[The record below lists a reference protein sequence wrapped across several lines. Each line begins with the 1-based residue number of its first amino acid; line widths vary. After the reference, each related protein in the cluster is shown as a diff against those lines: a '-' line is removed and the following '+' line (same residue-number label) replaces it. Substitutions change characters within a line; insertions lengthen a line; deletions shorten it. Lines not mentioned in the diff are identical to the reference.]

1 MVGKITA
8 RACSGSSANKNSEL
22 NSKGKNMRNFGT
34 LVSILATTGFLAACT
49 STPIAPETV
58 PTPVASP
65 MAPAAPDKTAAP
77 AATSAVT
84 PVTVAPY
91 LDPQNPISRDRS
103 VYFDFDQFTM
113 KAEGTRTVELHGK
126 YLAAS
131 PSLKIRIEGNTDEL
145 GGKEY
150 NLALGQKRAEAVAKS
165 LKVFG
170 VIDSQMEA
178 VSFGEEKPKA
188 TGADETAR
196 AQNRRADIAYPAK

>member
-1 MVGKITA
+1 
-8 RACSGSSANKNSEL
+8 
-22 NSKGKNMRNFGT
+22 MRNFGT
-34 LVSILATTGFLAACT
+34 LASILVATSFLAACT
-49 STPIAPETV
+49 STPIAPTT
-58 PTPVASP
+58 PPAPVAP
-65 MAPAAPDKTAAP
+65 VAPVAPAKPVAP
-77 AATSAVT
+77 AVSTVT

-103 VYFDFDQFTM
+103 VYFDFDQFTI

-126 YLAAS
+126 YLAAN
-131 PSLKIRIEGNTDEL
+131 PSLKIRIEGNTDDL

-170 VIDSQMEA
+170 VTDGQMEA
-178 VSFGEEKPKA
+178 VSLGEEKPKA
-188 TGADETAR
+188 TGTDDAAR

>member
-1 MVGKITA
+1 
-8 RACSGSSANKNSEL
+8 
-22 NSKGKNMRNFGT
+22 MRKFGT
-34 LVSILATTGFLAACT
+34 LTSILVATSFLGACT
-49 STPIAPETV
+49 STPIAPETPPAPV
-58 PTPVASP
+58 VTPAAPVASAKP
-65 MAPAAPDKTAAP
+65 VAPAI
-77 AATSAVT
+77 SAVT
-84 PVTVAPY
+84 LVTVAPY

-103 VYFDFDQFTM
+103 VYFDFDQFTI
-113 KAEGTRTVELHGK
+113 KAEGNRTVEMHGK
-126 YLAAS
+126 YLVAS
-131 PSLKIRIEGNTDEL
+131 PNLKIRIEGNTDDL

-170 VIDSQMEA
+170 VTDGQMEA